1 MALLRKIEQS
11 TQGNSQAWEDTFRN
25 WEANTRY
32 LESYPKVKLGE
43 EGRELT
49 DMMKFSKRKTPHTN
63 TEHELEVM
71 TALNYFVNVCHYS

>member
-71 TALNYFVNVCHYS
+71 LDFDV